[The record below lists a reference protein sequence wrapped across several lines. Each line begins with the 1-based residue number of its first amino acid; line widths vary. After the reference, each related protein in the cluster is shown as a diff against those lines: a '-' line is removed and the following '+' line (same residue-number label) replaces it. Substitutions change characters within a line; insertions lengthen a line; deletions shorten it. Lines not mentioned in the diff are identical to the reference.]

1 VAFSD
6 RGRSLPGAAE
16 KDLQNSMSGTFPRS
30 PHALNGSHWGA
41 FEPVVVDGHVTEA
54 RPFVKDPDPSQLLG
68 SIPDALHH
76 ASRIARPAVRE
87 GWLEHGP
94 GGARDRRGAE
104 RFVQVSWERALDLI
118 EAEIRRV
125 IGERGNQAIY
135 AGSYGWGSAGRFHHA
150 RTQLQRFLGGIGGYT
165 DARDTYSNAAGAVL
179 VKNVLGSL
187 RAMNGP
193 GTSWKSIAEHADL
206 VVMFGGIPTR
216 NTQVTPGGMGEHITR
231 GWLERAKA
239 AGVEFCNISPM
250 RDDAAG
256 FLEAEWI
263 APRPHSDTALML
275 ALAHTLVVEGLDDAD
290 FLARYCAGFG
300 RFRDYLLGAEDGV
313 VKSADWAAPL
323 SEISAEKIRGLARK
337 MAASRTF
344 INVNWSLQR
353 SDHGEQP
360 IWAAIALAAVLG
372 QVGLPGGGFGFG
384 YGSMEGLAGLQ
395 QDAPIPTL
403 SAGRN
408 PIRSFIPVARIADL
422 LLNPGQPFQYNGQDL
437 VYPDIELVYWC
448 GGNPFHHH
456 QDLNRLI
463 RAWRKPATIIVHDPW
478 WTATA
483 RHADIVLPT
492 TTTLERDDI
501 GASARDR
508 FVIAMK
514 RAIAPVGEAR
524 DDFEIFGELAKRCGI
539 GEAFGEGR
547 TTIQWLRH
555 IYEAARARSNPRV
568 VEWPEFDEFW
578 RRGYLEIPEAS
589 TANVLLEE
597 FRMNPDDNPLPTP
610 SGRIEIFSEKIA
622 SYNYADCPGHPTWFE
637 PAEWLGSA
645 AASDYPLH
653 LLTTQPATRLH
664 GQMDMGRV
672 SQGSKVAGREP
683 MRMNRGDAE
692 ARGIRGGDVVRV
704 FNQRG
709 AILAGAVVTD
719 DIRGGVIQIST
730 GAWYDPLE
738 PGVIG
743 SLDKHGNPNVLTLDK
758 GTSRLAQGPS
768 AQTTLVQVE
777 KFNGEP
783 PPVSAFENPIG

>member
-1 VAFSD
+1 MRSRVA
-6 RGRSLPGAAE
+6 
-16 KDLQNSMSGTFPRS
+16 Q
-30 PHALNGSHWGA
+30 
-41 FEPVVVDGHVTEA
+41 
-54 RPFVKDPDPSQLLG
+54 
-68 SIPDALHH
+68 
-76 ASRIARPAVRE
+76 PAVRA

-94 GGARDRRGAE
+94 GGARDRRGGD
-104 RFVQVSWERALDLI
+104 RFVTVSWERALDLV
-118 EAEIRRV
+118 EGEIRRV
-125 IGERGNQAIY
+125 IRERGNQAIY

-150 RTQLQRFLGGIGGYT
+150 RTQLQRFLGGVGGYT
-165 DARDTYSNAAGAVL
+165 GARDTYSNAAGAVL

-187 RAMNGP
+187 HAMNGP

-206 VVMFGGIPTR
+206 VVMFGGVPTR

-231 GWLERAKA
+231 GWLAKAKA

-250 RDDAAG
+250 RDDAAA
-256 FLEAEWI
+256 FLDAEWI

-275 ALAHTLVVEGLDDAD
+275 ALAHTLIVEGLHDAD
-290 FLARYCAGFG
+290 FLARYCAGFN

-313 VKSADWAAPL
+313 AKSADWAAPL
-323 SEISAEKIRGLARK
+323 SEVPADKIRELARR

-360 IWAAIALAAVLG
+360 IWAAIALGAVLG

-384 YGSMEGLAGLQ
+384 YGSMEGLAGMQ
-395 QDAPIPTL
+395 QDAPLPTL
-403 SAGRN
+403 SLGHN

-422 LLNPGQPFQYNGQDL
+422 LLNPGQPFQYNGQDF
-437 VYPDIELVYWC
+437 VYPDIDLVYWC

-463 RAWRKPATIIVHDPW
+463 RAWRRPSTIIVHDPW

-508 FVIAMK
+508 FIIAMK
-514 RAIAPVGEAR
+514 QAIAPVGEAR
-524 DDFEIFGELAKRCGI
+524 DDFEIFGDLAERFGTR
-539 GEAFGEGR
+539 ESFGEGR
-547 TTIQWLRH
+547 TRLNGCVISTRRRASDRIRASSNGRTSTSSGG
-555 IYEAARARSNPRV
+555 AAISKSPR
-568 VEWPEFDEFW
+568 
-578 RRGYLEIPEAS
+578 RRRRTCCS
-589 TANVLLEE
+589 RD
-597 FRMNPDDNPLPTP
+597 FRMDPDANPLPTP

-645 AASDYPLH
+645 AASKYPLH
-653 LLTTQPATRLH
+653 LLTTQPRTRLH

-672 SQGSKVAGREP
+672 SQQSKVAGREP

-692 ARGIRGGDVVRV
+692 ARGIRDGDIVRV
-704 FNQRG
+704 FNDRG
-709 AILAGAVVTD
+709 ALLAGAVVTD
-719 DIRGGVIQIST
+719 DVRPGVIQIST
-730 GAWYDPLE
+730 GAWYDPIE
-738 PGVIG
+738 PGTIG

-777 KFNGEP
+777 KFAGEP
-783 PPVSAFENPIG
+783 PPRQRLHASDRRELNFGHERSLKMRA

>member
-1 VAFSD
+1 
-6 RGRSLPGAAE
+6 
-16 KDLQNSMSGTFPRS
+16 MSESIPLS
-30 PHALNGSHWGA
+30 PPALNDSHWGA
-41 FEPVVVDGHVTEA
+41 FEPVVVDGRVTEA
-54 RPFVKDPDPSQLLG
+54 RPFAKDPDPSPLLG

-76 ASRIARPAVRE
+76 ASRVAQPAVRT
-87 GWLEHGP
+87 GWLENGP
-94 GGARDRRGAE
+94 GGERERRGAD
-104 RFVQVSWERALDLI
+104 RYVTVSWERALDLVAD
-118 EAEIRRV
+118 ELRRV
-125 IGERGNQAIY
+125 IRESGNQAIY

-165 DARDTYSNAAGAVL
+165 GARDTYSNAAGAVL
-179 VKNVLGSL
+179 VKNVLGSIH
-187 RAMNGP
+187 AMNGP
-193 GTSWKSIAEHADL
+193 GTSWKSITDHADL
-206 VVMFGGIPTR
+206 VVLFGGVPTR

-231 GWLERAKA
+231 GWLEKAKA
-239 AGVEFCNISPM
+239 AGVKFCNISPM
-250 RDDAAG
+250 RDDAAA

-275 ALAHTLVVEGLDDAD
+275 ALAHTLIVEGLHDAD
-290 FLARYCAGFG
+290 FLARYCAGFN
-300 RFRDYLLGAEDGV
+300 RFHDYLLGAEDGV
-313 VKSADWAAPL
+313 AKSADWAASL
-323 SEISAEKIRGLARK
+323 SEISADKIRELARR

-395 QDAPIPTL
+395 QDAPLPTL
-403 SAGRN
+403 SLGRN
-408 PIRSFIPVARIADL
+408 PMRSFIPVARIADL
-422 LLNPGQPFQYNGQDL
+422 LLNPGQPFQYDGQDL
-437 VYPDIELVYWC
+437 VYPDIDLVYWC

-456 QDLNRLI
+456 QDINRLI
-463 RAWRKPATIIVHDPW
+463 RAWRLPSTIVVHDPW

-508 FVIAMK
+508 FIIAMK
-514 RAIAPVGEAR
+514 RAIEPVGEAR
-524 DDFEIFGELAKRCGI
+524 DDFAIFGDLAER
-539 GEAFGEGR
+539 FGTRASFAEGR
-547 TTIQWLRH
+547 SAIQWLRH
-555 IYEAARARSNPRV
+555 IYEEARKRANPRV
-568 VEWPEFDEFW
+568 LEWPDFDEFW
-578 RRGYLEIPEAS
+578 KRGYLEIPEAS
-589 TANVLLEE
+589 TPHVLFEQ
-597 FRMNPDDNPLPTP
+597 FRMNPDSNPLPTA

-645 AASDYPLH
+645 TAREYPLH
-653 LLTTQPATRLH
+653 LLTTQPQTRLH

-672 SQGSKVAGREP
+672 SQRSKVAGREP
-683 MRMNRGDAE
+683 MRINRGDAD
-692 ARGIRGGDVVRV
+692 ARGIRDGDVVRV
-704 FNQRG
+704 FNERG
-709 AILAGAVVTD
+709 ALLAGAIVTD
-719 DIRGGVIQIST
+719 DIRPGVIQIST

-738 PGVIG
+738 PGTIG

-768 AQTTLVQVE
+768 AQTALVEVE
-777 KFNGEP
+777 KYVGEP
-783 PPVSAFENPIG
+783 PPVSPFKPPLA